1 MVNAIDNLIKKV
13 HHLPS
18 NDVLSIKKA
27 IDFAKEQHAGQ
38 LRKTGDPYFIH
49 PVEVAGVVADLEIGH
64 EAIIAA
70 ILHDTVEDTETSV
83 ATIKKLFGPVVANL
97 VDGVTK
103 LGNVRISKAWF
114 QTKKI
119 ESPDND
125 EQHRYQTQIETLR
138 KMFVAMSRDLRVV
151 IIKIADRYCNLK
163 TLNFLPRDRQI
174 RIARETMDIYSPI
187 AYRLGMG
194 EFQGLLEDMAF
205 KFLEP
210 KEYDW
215 LQKLAVPAIEQ
226 REKYLR
232 HVGKRLSATLNKAG
246 IAASLTYR
254 AKHWYSLYKKLLKHD
269 RDINKIYDIVAMRIV
284 VPTVED
290 CYNVLGIVHSL
301 WTPLPGRIK
310 DYIALPK
317 PNGYQ
322 SIHTSVFADN
332 GIITEI
338 QIRTPEMHRQAEFGI
353 AAHWYYGER
362 KQSQLMNKEQL
373 AWVKELA
380 RWQARIKNA
389 KDLEQALALDFFS
402 NRIFAFTPIGDVID
416 LPHGAT
422 AIDFAYAVHTAVG
435 NQCYGAKINGK
446 MSPIASVLENG
457 DLVEIIKNKKVK
469 PSRDWLKITKTEH
482 ARSWIRKMTA
492 DK

>member
-1 MVNAIDNLIKKV
+1 MVNAIDNLLKKV
-13 HHLPS
+13 NGLPG
-18 NDVLSIKKA
+18 NDVLAIKKA
-27 IDFAKEQHAGQ
+27 IDFAKEQHKGQ
-38 LRKTGDPYFIH
+38 LRKTGEPYFVH
-49 PVEVAGVVADLEIGH
+49 PIEVAGVVADLEIGY

-70 ILHDTVEDTETSV
+70 ILHDTVEDTDASLNV
-83 ATIKKLFGPVVANL
+83 IKKLFGPIVANL

-103 LGNVRISKAWF
+103 LGSVRISKAWF
-114 QTKKI
+114 QLNNI
-119 ESPDND
+119 NAND
-125 EQHRYQTQIETLR
+125 SDEHIRYQAQIETLR
-138 KMFVAMSRDLRVV
+138 KMFVAMSKDLRVV

-163 TLNFLPRDRQI
+163 TLSFLPKDRQI

-205 KFLEP
+205 KYLEP
-210 KEYDW
+210 KEYEW
-215 LQKLAVPAIEQ
+215 LQKLAIPAIES
-226 REKYLR
+226 REKYLKK
-232 HVGKRLSATLNKAG
+232 VGKRLSATLNKNG
-246 IAASLTYR
+246 ITANITYR

-269 RDINKIYDIVAMRIV
+269 RDINKIYDIVALRIV
-284 VPTVED
+284 VPTIED
-290 CYNVLGIVHSL
+290 CYNVLGIIHSL

-322 SIHTSVFADN
+322 SIHTSVFAEN
-332 GIITEI
+332 GVITEI

-380 RWQARIKNA
+380 RWQSRIKNA
-389 KDLEQALALDFFS
+389 QDLEQALSLDFFS

-416 LPHGAT
+416 LPQGAT

-446 MSPIASVLENG
+446 MSPIATVLNNG
-457 DLVEIIKNKKVK
+457 DVIEIIKNKKVK
-469 PSRDWLKITKTEH
+469 PSRDWLKIAKTEL
-482 ARSWIRKMTA
+482 AKSWIRKMTSE
-492 DK
+492 K